1 MARPSKPASVLTIES
16 RSHYTKKQIE
26 QRAKAEREILAGG
39 KILESPS
46 VKSDPTAHKEFL
58 RVCRIL
64 SKIEKNDASYETVIN
79 RYCELLAECIH
90 LKEQR
95 DYSWET
101 FTEIRATFKLLAADN
116 TLEERIEVLTNLTK
130 QLAILTDAMNKI
142 DKILDAKR
150 SMLFAIEKENLFT
163 IAGALRSIPKKVE
176 KEEDELIK
184 ALKGG

>member
-1 MARPSKPASVLTIES
+1 MAGTKPISVITAEKKT
-16 RSHYTKKQIE
+16 HFTKKQIE
-26 QRAKAEREILAGG
+26 QRERAEKEVLAGG
-39 KILESPS
+39 KILESAS
-46 VKSDPTAHKEFL
+46 VKRDPTAHKEFL

-95 DYSWET
+95 EYSWET
-101 FTEIRATFKLLAADN
+101 FTEIRATFKMLAANN
-116 TLEERIEVLTNLTK
+116 TLEERIEVLTDLTR
-130 QLAILTDAMNKI
+130 QLAGLTDSMNKI
-142 DKILDAKR
+142 DKTLDSKR
-150 SMLFAIEKENLFT
+150 QMLFAIEKENLFT

-176 KEEDELIK
+176 KEEDELLK

>member
-1 MARPSKPASVLTIES
+1 MARPSKPISVLTSES
-16 RSHYTKKQIE
+16 RSHFTKKQIE
-26 QRAKAEREILAGG
+26 QRARAEKEILAGG

-46 VKSDPTAHKEFL
+46 VKRDPTAHKEFL

-101 FTEIRATFKLLAADN
+101 FTEIRATFKMLAADN
-116 TLEERIEVLTNLTK
+116 TLEERIEVLTDLTK
-130 QLAILTDAMNKI
+130 QLAGLTDAMNKI
-142 DKILDAKR
+142 DKILDSKR
-150 SMLFAIEKENLFT
+150 QMLFAIEKENLFT

-176 KEEDELIK
+176 KEEDDLMK
-184 ALKGG
+184 VLKGG

>member
-1 MARPSKPASVLTIES
+1 MARPSKPISVLTSEA
-16 RSHYTKKQIE
+16 RSHMTAKQKADRE
-26 QRAKAEREILAGG
+26 RAEKEVLAGG

-46 VKSDPTAHKEFL
+46 VKRDPVAHKEFL

-64 SKIEKNDASYETVIN
+64 SKIDKNDASYETVIN

-116 TLEERIEVLTNLTK
+116 TLEERIEVLTDLTK
-130 QLAILTDAMNKI
+130 QLAGLTDAMNKI
-142 DKILDAKR
+142 DKILDSKR
-150 SMLFAIEKENLFT
+150 QMLFAIEKENLFT

-176 KEEDELIK
+176 KEEDDLMK
-184 ALKGG
+184 VLKGG

>member
-1 MARPSKPASVLTIES
+1 MPKNIKPISVITSEK
-16 RSHYTKKQIE
+16 RSHLTKKQIE
-26 QRAKAEREILAGG
+26 QRTKAEKDILAGN
-39 KILESPS
+39 KILESSS
-46 VKSDPTAHKEFL
+46 VKRDPTAHKEFL

-116 TLEERIEVLTNLTK
+116 TLEERIEVLMELTK
-130 QLAILTDAMNKI
+130 NLSSLTDAMNKI
-142 DKILDAKR
+142 DKILDSKR
-150 SMLFAIEKENLFT
+150 QMLFAIEKENLFT

-176 KEEDELIK
+176 KEEDDLIK

>member
-1 MARPSKPASVLTIES
+1 MARPSKPISVLTSEA
-16 RSHYTKKQIE
+16 RSHMTAKQKADRE
-26 QRAKAEREILAGG
+26 RAEKEVLSGG
-39 KILESPS
+39 KIVESSS
-46 VKSDPTAHKEFL
+46 VKRDPIAHKEFL

-64 SKIEKNDASYETVIN
+64 SKIEKNDSSYETVIN

-116 TLEERIEVLTNLTK
+116 TLEERIEVLMELTK
-130 QLAILTDAMNKI
+130 NLSSLTDAMNKI
-142 DKILDAKR
+142 DKILDSKR
-150 SMLFAIEKENLFT
+150 QMLFAIEKENLFT

-176 KEEDELIK
+176 KEEDELLK